1 MKTTTTTPARGQGR
15 TLALVAGV
23 LASTGAL
30 AILLQDGIRTGAW
43 TLEHGLIPLL
53 MAVQITSAHLTMSAF
68 KQWRVVSGLGFAL
81 VAFVG
86 TWGILYTS
94 VGKQSS
100 VQAETSLAVEARN
113 SAIADKGADLA
124 RARLRLVD
132 ADKMVDLET
141 KNGGCPDKRRDGR
154 RSNCSDWK
162 QRADEVRSHIAVLE
176 GEISSLG
183 PPAPEGAKA
192 EKMATL
198 IAIFTG
204 YDKGV
209 VKSTL
214 VLIEPFTYAL
224 IFELAALVAFGFAF
238 GHSGPLVATPAAP
251 PVPAPLPVAPLATAV
266 PLPPPPGG
274 NRGAHTKDQALAD
287 LLTRLS
293 TGRPFASQDEMAA
306 EWGRTKGCVSRWLT
320 EWENDGFV
328 TRSQIG
334 KCKVA
339 ST

>member
-1 MKTTTTTPARGQGR
+1 MKITTTAPAREQGR
-15 TLALVAGV
+15 TLALVAGF

-30 AILLQDGIRTGAW
+30 AILLQDGIRSGVW

-53 MAVQITSAHLTMSAF
+53 MAVQIISGHLAVSALT
-68 KQWRVVSGLGFAL
+68 QWRVVSGLGFAL
-81 VAFVG
+81 VAITG

-113 SAIADKGADLA
+113 STIADKALDLK
-124 RARLRLVD
+124 RARDRLAD
-132 ADKMVDLET
+132 AEKMVDLET
-141 KNGGCPDKRRDGR
+141 KQGGCPDKRRDGR

-162 QRADEVRSHIAVLE
+162 QRADEVRSHIAVLD
-176 GEISSLG
+176 GEIRTLG
-183 PPAPEGAKA
+183 TPAPVGAKA

-198 IAIFTG
+198 IASLTG
-204 YDKGV
+204 RNKDA

-238 GHSGPLVATPAAP
+238 GHGGKQVATPA
-251 PVPAPLPVAPLATAV
+251 PAPATAPAN
-266 PLPPPPGG
+266 PLPPPPGPG
-274 NRGAHTKDQALAD
+274 KGAHTKDQALAD
-287 LLTRLS
+287 LLTRLAS
-293 TGRPFASQDEMAA
+293 GRPFASQDEMAA
-306 EWGRTKGCVSRWLT
+306 EWLVAKGTVSKWLT
-320 EWENDGFV
+320 SWEAAGFI
-328 TRSQIG
+328 TRAQIG

-339 ST
+339 ETA